1 MTLKHAMQWLTLPIV
16 LSILALVWF
25 WPHTNDPQTSSIGQT
40 AHQPASTDGKTAA
53 VLSALDPATSHHPH
67 RFVTGL
73 EQLPHSLDGTEVD
86 GEIIIDDQRNLVV
99 TRRLRDLFDYFLSAI
114 GEEDLAT
121 ISQRVDSYIRHRVPE
136 PAQSQAIRLFHQYLG
151 YRDAVGQIQ
160 EAGGKALDQINPDDI
175 EKQKTAEQQVRRR
188 FFNANEI
195 QAFFGDSDAFDQY
208 QLRVLRIQ
216 QNNGL
221 SEVEKA
227 RQLAELN
234 AQLPQTMQDDM
245 KTALQYQQLQSMT
258 EAMNSRQASAA
269 ELHNMRTNLVG
280 ADATARLEALDQTRA
295 AFEQRV
301 NAYLAQRQ
309 QVLSQTNL
317 NDTQQQQQIAALRQ
331 QGFTAQEQL
340 RLPAFE
346 QMAALSH
353 H

>member
-1 MTLKHAMQWLTLPIV
+1 MTLKRAAQWLALPAFCLIA
-16 LSILALVWF
+16 LLVWLWPTF
-25 WPHTNDPQTSSIGQT
+25 NTPQATAVQADQPHTSAQGLPAHALTDLLHPNT
-40 AHQPASTDGKTAA
+40 AVAQP
-53 VLSALDPATSHHPH
+53 H
-67 RFVTGL
+67 FVTGL

-86 GEIIIDDQRNLVV
+86 GEIIIDDQHNLVV

-121 ISQRVDSYIRHRVPE
+121 ISQRVDRYIRHRVPE

-175 EKQKTAEQQVRRR
+175 EKQKSAEQQVRLR
-188 FFNANEI
+188 FFNAHEI

-208 QLRVLRIQ
+208 QLRALRIQ

-221 SEVEKA
+221 SEIEKA

-258 EAMNSRQASAA
+258 EAMNNRQASAA

-280 ADATARLEALDQTRA
+280 ADATARLETLDQTRA

>member
-1 MTLKHAMQWLTLPIV
+1 MTLKHMLQWLTLPIV
-16 LSILALVWF
+16 LSTLALLWF
-25 WPHTNDPQTSSIGQT
+25 WPHTNDPKNSRIDHT
-40 AHQPASTDGKTAA
+40 APQAANTAETNAA
-53 VLSALDPATSHHPH
+53 VESVLDPAASGRPT

-73 EQLPHSLDGTEVD
+73 EQLPQSLNGTEVD

-121 ISQRVDSYIRHRVPE
+121 ISQRVDRYIRHRVPE

-151 YRDAVGQIQ
+151 YREAVGQIP

-175 EKQKTAEQQVRRR
+175 EKQKSAEQQVRRR
-188 FFNANEI
+188 FFNASEI

-208 QLRVLRIQ
+208 QLRALRIQ
-216 QNNGL
+216 QNNSL
-221 SEVEKA
+221 SDVEKA

-234 AQLPQTMQDDM
+234 AQLPQTLQDDM
-245 KTALQYQQLQSMT
+245 KTALQYQQLQRMT
-258 EAMNSRQASAA
+258 EAMNNRQASAA

-353 H
+353 